1 MKHTRTPWAV
11 SVMNPPKA
19 SHYIYN
25 IPGVIC
31 MEVDKQASTE
41 EHEQARVDID
51 FIAKACNEHDE
62 ITTVMNTVL
71 YKVCSWLLGKR

>member
-11 SVMNPPKA
+11 RVMSPPKA

-31 MEVDKQASTE
+31 MEVDKQASAE
-41 EHEQARVDID
+41 EHEQARID
-51 FIAKACNEHDE
+51 MEFIVKACNEYDA
-62 ITTVMNTVL
+62 ITAVTHTLL
-71 YKVCSWLLGKR
+71 YRVCSWLIGKR